1 MSKQKS
7 LLNRTTIVITLAAVL
22 AGGGAIYAFLSLR
35 EKPVEITTEKAS
47 IKEVVHIVTATGK
60 IEPEIVLA
68 ISPDVSGEII
78 ELPIQD
84 GQSVKKKRGSAS

>member
-1 MSKQKS
+1 M
-7 LLNRTTIVITLAAVL
+7 LV
-22 AGGGAIYAFLSLR
+22 GGGAIYAFLSLR

-84 GQSVKKKRGSAS
+84 GQSVKKGICFLKFNPTSISTRWNRALPS

>member
-1 MSKQKS
+1 MF
-7 LLNRTTIVITLAAVL
+7 
-22 AGGGAIYAFLSLR
+22 AFLSLR
-35 EKPVEITTEKAS
+35 EKPIEVTTEKVS

-60 IEPEIVLA
+60 IEPVLVVA

-84 GQSVKKKRGSAS
+84 GQSVTKGDLLLKIQVG